1 MKTLYK
7 ILIVIAI
14 LILIYV
20 FQNWLRTFVI
30 TSLGGFTKKETII
43 ETEVEYIKGKWE
55 IDSTAIFKKYIETH
69 GIILNPEPK
78 IIYKTIYDTIKD
90 TFYLNKLKHFEV
102 KFKDSLIDGKMTI
115 KNYFN
120 GNLFS
125 SSFKYKPKFSKY
137 LKRVD
142 TFKTNKIIKKYLS
155 KERAKFG
162 LGLGYDWTR
171 QNIQFLGSYTFK
183 NDWQIIFEY
192 EQIYSSELMTGVSNT
207 GNSSIKIINNF

>member
-1 MKTLYK
+1 MKIFYK
-7 ILIVIAI
+7 ILIVIVL

-55 IDSTAIFKKYIETH
+55 IDSTAVFNKYIETN
-69 GIILNPEPK
+69 GIILNSKPR
-78 IIYKTIYDTIKD
+78 IIYKNIYDTIRD
-90 TFYLNKLKHFEV
+90 TIYSNKLKHFEV
-102 KFKDSLIDGKMTI
+102 KFKDSLIDGKMII

-125 SSFKYKPKFSKY
+125 SSFKYKPKFTKY

-155 KERAKFG
+155 KERSKFG
-162 LGLGYDWTR
+162 IGIGYDWTK

-192 EQIYSSELMTGVSNT
+192 EQIYSPQLINGVLNTSNK
-207 GNSSIKIINNF
+207 SIKIINNF

>member
-1 MKTLYK
+1 MKIFYK
-7 ILIVIAI
+7 ILIVIVL

-43 ETEVEYIKGKWE
+43 ETEVKYIKGKWE
-55 IDSTAIFKKYIETH
+55 IDSTAVFNKYIETN
-69 GIILNPEPK
+69 GIILNPKPR
-78 IIYKTIYDTIKD
+78 IIYKKIYDTIRD
-90 TFYLNKLKHFEV
+90 TLNSNKLKHFEV
-102 KFKDSLIDGKMTI
+102 KFKDSLIDGKMII

-125 SSFKYKPKFSKY
+125 SSFKYKPKFTKY

-142 TFKTNKIIKKYLS
+142 TFKSNKIIKKYLS
-155 KERAKFG
+155 KERSKFG
-162 LGLGYDWTR
+162 IGIGYDWKK

-192 EQIYSSELMTGVSNT
+192 EQIYSPQLINGVLNTSNR
-207 GNSSIKIINNF
+207 SIKIINNF

>member
-1 MKTLYK
+1 MKILYK
-7 ILIVIAI
+7 ILIVIVL

-43 ETEVEYIKGKWE
+43 ETKVEYIKGKWE
-55 IDSTAIFKKYIETH
+55 IDSTAVFKKYIETN
-69 GIILNPEPK
+69 GIILNLKPK
-78 IIYKTIYDTIKD
+78 IIYKTIYDTIRD
-90 TFYLNKLKHFEV
+90 TLYSDKLKHFEV

-120 GNLFS
+120 GDLFET
-125 SSFKYKPKFSKY
+125 SFKYKPKFTKY

-142 TFKTNKIIKKYLS
+142 TFKSNKIIKKYLS

-162 LGLGYDWTR
+162 IGIGYDWAK

-183 NDWQIIFEY
+183 NDWQIVFEY
-192 EQIYSSELMTGVSNT
+192 EQIYSPQLINGVLNTSNK
-207 GNSSIKIINNF
+207 SIKIINNF